1 MLALLFKRSLL
12 PRWTQHFPTW
22 FSPFLTS
29 FRHQAQRFWASTYIQ
44 GLCSAAHRKSM
55 QPLANQIARGQHDQI
70 QHLITDSPWGIQGL
84 EQLVVERAQPLAGG
98 KKAVLIIDDTC
109 LTKFGSKSVGVGR
122 QYSGQAG
129 KSTNC
134 QCLVSV
140 TLARNE
146 IPIPLRL
153 KLFLPSEWSSDQAR
167 CLRAGVPAEHLPQS
181 TKWEIALREI
191 DDLTGT
197 IQYGMVLADAGYG
210 VNAAF
215 RRGLTARGLRW
226 SVGTIKTQR
235 VYPAHVRLIPIPKH
249 FRGRPP
255 RHPTPSEETESI
267 ESVLSQEAWRRVMWR
282 HGTKG
287 PLIGTFAATYVRLA
301 DGNENAR
308 GQHLPG
314 EGAWIIGEQR
324 ARGEKKYDL
333 CNLPPETAFKHLI
346 QITKQRW
353 ACELGHRELKQEV
366 GLSHFE
372 GRSWQSLHRHA
383 VLCLVALLFLQWLR
397 LSQPDDLFGET
408 VPAIQYLSSIL
419 FVLHSTI
426 QRTVNFPKV
435 QLVHCPTQ
443 IEG

>member
-1 MLALLFKRSLL
+1 MLALLLKRSLL
-12 PRWTQHFPTW
+12 PRWTRHFPTW
-22 FSPFLTS
+22 FSPFLTF
-29 FRHQAQRFWASTYIQ
+29 FRHQAQRFWAPLYIQ
-44 GLCSAAHRKSM
+44 GLCSAAPRKSM
-55 QPLANQIARGQHDQI
+55 QPLADQVAPGRHDHLQHF
-70 QHLITDSPWGIQGL
+70 ITDSPWGTQGL
-84 EQLVVERAQPLAGG
+84 EQLVAERAQHLLGG
-98 KKAVLIIDDTC
+98 QNAVLIIDDTC

-129 KSTNC
+129 KITNC

-140 TLARNE
+140 TLARDE

-153 KLFLPSEWSSDQAR
+153 RLFLPTEWSSNPAR
-167 CLRAGVPAEHLPQS
+167 CVRAGVPVEHPLRS

-191 DDLTGT
+191 DDLSGT

-215 RRGLTARGLRW
+215 RRALTARGLRW
-226 SVGTIKTQR
+226 SVGTVKTQR
-235 VYPAHVRLIPIPKH
+235 VYPAHVRLIPIPQH

-267 ESVLSQEAWRRVMWR
+267 ESVLSQEAWTRVMWR

-287 PLIGTFAATYVRLA
+287 PLIGTFAAKYVRLA

-314 EGAWIIGEQR
+314 ESAWIIGEQR
-324 ARGEKKYDL
+324 ARGEKKYYL
-333 CNLPPETAFKHLI
+333 CNLPPETAFEHLI

-353 ACELGHRELKQEV
+353 ACELGHRELKQDV
-366 GLSHFE
+366 GLNHFE
-372 GRSWQSLHRHA
+372 GRSWQGLHHHA

-408 VPAIQYLSSIL
+408 VPAIRREIAGDTPRRSCPHVRYCSSCTAL
-419 FVLHSTI
+419 FSG
-426 QRTVNFPKV
+426 P
-435 QLVHCPTQ
+435 
-443 IEG
+443 